1 MILPRNMETVLKEM
15 ARSFPIVTITGPRQS
30 GKTTL
35 VKATFPEMNYA
46 SLEDPDV
53 REFAH
58 SDPRGFLNQYPD
70 GAILDEI
77 QHVPKLVSY
86 IQTIVDDRG
95 KNGLFFLTGSN
106 QFKYMQSVSQ
116 SLAGRTGILKL
127 LPFSYDEVYGKG
139 SVDFDKVTFT
149 GFYPRIFDQ
158 EIRPDLFLTG
168 YMQTYLER
176 DVRMLLR
183 VKDLM
188 QFHRFVK
195 LCAGRTGQIMNFS
208 SLANDLGVTHKT
220 VKEWVSILEASFI
233 VYLLKPYYRNYNK
246 RVIKSPKLYYI
257 DIGLA
262 AHLMGIENSRQV
274 QTHPLRGAL
283 FETLVVSEFIK
294 ARFNQGRRD
303 NLFYFR
309 DRTGNEVDL
318 IFETGRGPV
327 PVEIKSAKT
336 ITSHSFKG
344 LNYFKKLKKNTP
356 AFYPIMGDHIHQERS
371 EHSVYGY
378 SNIVSVIEELQD

>member
-1 MILPRNMETVLKEM
+1 
-15 ARSFPIVTITGPRQS
+15 
-30 GKTTL
+30 
-35 VKATFPEMNYA
+35 MNYA

-58 SDPRGFLNQYPD
+58 SDPRGFLGQYPD

-77 QHVPKLVSY
+77 QHVPQMLSY

-127 LPFSYDEVYGKG
+127 LPFSYDEIYDK
-139 SVDFDKVTFT
+139 DHIPFDRVAFT

-158 EIRPDLFLTG
+158 NIRPDLFLNG
-168 YMQTYLER
+168 YMETYLER

-183 VKDLM
+183 VKNLM
-188 QFHRFVK
+188 QFHRFVR

-208 SLANDLGVTHKT
+208 SLANDLGVTNKT

-233 VYLLKPYYRNYNK
+233 VYLLKPYYRNYSK
-246 RVIKSPKLYYI
+246 RIIKSPKLYFI

-262 AHLMGIENSRQV
+262 VHLLGIEDGKQI

-283 FETLVVSEFIK
+283 FETLVVSEFLK
-294 ARFNQGRRD
+294 ARFNQGRQD
-303 NLFYFR
+303 NLYYFR
-309 DRTGNEVDL
+309 DRTGNEVDI
-318 IFETGRGPV
+318 IFETGKGPA
-327 PVEIKSAKT
+327 PIEIKSAKT
-336 ITSHSFKG
+336 IPSQSFKG
-344 LNYFKKLKKNTP
+344 LTYFKKLEKNMP
-356 AFYPIMGDHIHQERS
+356 ASYLIIGDQIHQQRL

-378 SNIVSVIEELQD
+378 SNIKSIVEDLQEQ